1 MIQNYLKIT
10 FRNIFRKRSNA
21 WINILGLSLG
31 LAITLLI
38 WMHVLYERS
47 YDRFFDDHQSIY
59 RVHNTLSIF
68 SDEPMTMPTA
78 MYRFAERVRDQ
89 FPDVIQATRLTAIL
103 PNAVLKVENDR
114 IIHTPMIAGVD
125 STFFDLFNME
135 FLAGNPATALTEPG
149 SIVLTYSLAESLFE
163 NPLLSID
170 QPLSVYDL
178 NYRVTAIIEDVPQNS
193 HMAFNGLIPMADVPD
208 GMKEGGFGFFTYLKL
223 VPYADLEYLE
233 KQFSRVA
240 EEVVLTNPYFY
251 GDDAPIEV
259 RLMNLADIH
268 LNSNL
273 IWEMKNNGSQRN
285 VAIFSVMSLFILL
298 LALINYVN
306 MATARSSLR
315 SKEIG
320 VRKVAGSSRG
330 ALVRQFMTESFIV
343 SLLAFALALLFA
355 ENFSGFFSS
364 RLGVDIYPGVMFTRN
379 GLLAL
384 IALLIFT
391 GIMAGLYPA
400 IYLSSFNPVKIL
412 KGEMVKGKKGQFFRQ
427 SLVVLQ
433 FAITIFLVS
442 SLLVIAMQLNFML
455 KQGLGYEKESVM
467 IARGISIP
475 IRRAFPDVVARLEA
489 IEGVRTA
496 SGANFLFGE
505 TNEIELIGATA
516 GTPGAETI
524 ADILA
529 VDEKFIPMMEI
540 QLREGRNFYGQ
551 SEMDAQEAVIIN
563 QAAVTALGLEDP
575 LKARIN
581 YHAGALPVIGVVDNF
596 QLKSMHNAIEPLVFR
611 LGRRNF
617 THIYLKLEPGN
628 IARTREAISQVFHD
642 FDHTWFPNLVFLDE
656 RLQAQYGQERQ
667 SVNLLSAGS
676 LLALIISM
684 LGVYGLAAFAIERR
698 VREIGIRKVLGAS
711 SRNLLWNFNK
721 EFFILALIA
730 FAISAPLAWWAMD
743 GWLSNFVLRVSL
755 NPAWFL
761 LPAMITLIMSA
772 SIISSQVWK
781 AARANPADAIKVEN

>member
-1 MIQNYLKIT
+1 MILNYLKTI

-38 WMHVLYERS
+38 WMHVLYEGS
-47 YDRFFDDHQSIY
+47 YDRFFDDHKNIY
-59 RVHNTLSIF
+59 RVHNTMTIM
-68 SDEPMTMPTA
+68 SDEPLTMPTS
-78 MYRFAERVRDQ
+78 MFRFAERVRDQ
-89 FPDVIQATRLTAIL
+89 FPDVVQTTRLTAIL
-103 PNAVLKVENDR
+103 PNAVLKVGDDR

-125 STFFDLFNME
+125 STFFEVFNLE
-135 FLAGNPATALTEPG
+135 FLAGNPPTALTEPG

-163 NPLLSID
+163 TPLLSIG
-170 QPLSVYDL
+170 QTVNVYDF
-178 NYRVTAIIEDVPQNS
+178 NYRVTAIIEDVPENS
-193 HMAFNGLIPMADVPD
+193 HLAFNGLIPIVDVPD

-223 VPYADLEYLE
+223 APHANIASLEE
-233 KQFSRVA
+233 QFSRIA

-251 GDDAPIEV
+251 GDDAPVEV
-259 RLMNLADIH
+259 HLMNLADIH

-273 IWEMKNNGSQRN
+273 IWEMKDNGSKRN
-285 VAIFSVMSLFILL
+285 VMIFSAMSVFILL

-315 SKEIG
+315 AKEIG

-330 ALVRQFMTESFIV
+330 ALIRQFMTESFIF
-343 SLLAFALALLFA
+343 SFLAFALALLFA

-364 RLGVDIYPGVMFTRN
+364 RLGVDIHPGVMFTAN
-379 GLLAL
+379 GLLVL
-384 IALLIFT
+384 VALLTFT

-400 IYLSSFNPVKIL
+400 IYLSSFNPVKVL
-412 KGEMVKGKKGQFFRQ
+412 KGEMVKGKKGQLFRQ

-455 KQGLGYEKESVM
+455 RQGLGYEKESVL
-467 IARGISIP
+467 IARSVSIP
-475 IRRAFPDVVARLEA
+475 IRRAFPDVTARLEA
-489 IEGVRTA
+489 LEGVRTA

-505 TNEIELIGATA
+505 TNEIELISVSGTA
-516 GTPGAETI
+516 YGAETV

-529 VDEKFIPMMEI
+529 IDDKFIPMLEI
-540 QLREGRNFYGQ
+540 HLQEGRNFHAH
-551 SEMDAQEAVIIN
+551 SELDAQGAAIIN
-563 QAAVTALGLEDP
+563 QAAVTAMGIEEP

-581 YHAGALPVIGVVDNF
+581 HHSGQMPVIGVVDNF
-596 QLKSMHNAIEPLVFR
+596 QLKSMHNAVEPLVFR
-611 LGRRNF
+611 FARRNF
-617 THIYLKLEPGN
+617 NHIYLKLEPGN
-628 IARTREAISQVFHD
+628 LAHTRDAISEVFHD
-642 FDHTWFPNLVFLDE
+642 FDHTWFPDLVFLDE

-667 SVNLLSAGS
+667 SANLLSAGS
-676 LLALIISM
+676 ILALVISM

-698 VREIGIRKVLGAS
+698 FREIGIRKVLGAS
-711 SRNLLWNFNK
+711 YRSLLWNFNK

-730 FAISAPLAWWAMD
+730 FSVSAPLAWWAMD

-761 LPAMITLIMSA
+761 LPALVTLVMSA
-772 SIISSQVWK
+772 SIISIQVGK
-781 AARANPADAIKVEN
+781 AARANPVESLKTE